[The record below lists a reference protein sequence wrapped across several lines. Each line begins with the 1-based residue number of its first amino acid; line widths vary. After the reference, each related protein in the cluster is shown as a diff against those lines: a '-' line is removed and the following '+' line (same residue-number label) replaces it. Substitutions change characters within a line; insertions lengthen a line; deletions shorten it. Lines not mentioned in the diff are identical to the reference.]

1 MNAQGF
7 PYRLLSDSDRKLAMA
22 VGAADKPDAGYA
34 KRISYLVGGDG
45 RVLKAY
51 PKVNPATHA
60 TEVLQDV
67 P

>member
-1 MNAQGF
+1 MQAQSF
-7 PYRLLSDSDRKLAMA
+7 PFRLLSDSDRKLAIA

-45 RVLKAY
+45 KVIKAY

-60 TEVLQDV
+60 AEVLADA